1 MKNSRF
7 DQLILNR
14 IQKNL
19 NYIILIA
26 AWISW
31 ISAVV
36 VYFSAIPQIY
46 AWIDLA
52 IGMLLFLIFV
62 FKKQIDVK
70 TKVQIVVMIPIV
82 LGIFTFFD
90 GGFSSGT
97 TILMSIGNAAAML
110 LLRKKISGT
119 IAIATIISFI
129 GLWIWADITGFDAT
143 PDMIWTKWMIQF
155 LLLILFL
162 FIFRISVYGIK
173 KYLVENIE
181 SLEES
186 VKLTKQ
192 LAYYDALT
200 GLPNYN
206 YFFEHLTELESNS
219 KPCGIIMIISLKN
232 LNMINALYG
241 NEKGNQILI
250 ETGKILKESNRD
262 CELAARVNSNEF
274 SIWIQEINGKA
285 NTEARRNHILS
296 NLNRDFE
303 IEGNKRHIE
312 FYASF
317 AEVDFQNEN
326 CINGYQ
332 KAQIALTYAKYSGKD
347 KLVSYDENFEYKI
360 KRLSELKEL
369 LKNDIKNEENI
380 EVHYQPQFATK
391 SDQIVSVEALARW
404 RTAIYGS
411 VSPIEFIPI
420 VEELDLHEKFGLS
433 ILKKA
438 LGDYVELEKKYG
450 EDTKV
455 SVNISP
461 AFLMTTDFT
470 QKILDLLEESSFHPN
485 NLTLEITEEIVLD
498 GVDMVNEKLSI
509 LRKKGVRVS
518 LDDFGT
524 GFSSL
529 SYLARL
535 EVDELKLDKSL
546 IDQITTSK
554 KSNILIATLIQ
565 LAKQY
570 NMIVVAEGVETKKQ
584 YEILKDMGCTLIQGY
599 YIEKAEKL

>member
-1 MKNSRF
+1 MR
-7 DQLILNR
+7 
-14 IQKNL
+14 
-19 NYIILIA
+19 
-26 AWISW
+26 
-31 ISAVV
+31 
-36 VYFSAIPQIY
+36 
-46 AWIDLA
+46 
-52 IGMLLFLIFV
+52 M
-62 FKKQIDVK
+62 
-70 TKVQIVVMIPIV
+70 KVQIVVIIPIV
-82 LGIFTFFD
+82 LGVVTFLD

-110 LLRKKISGT
+110 LLRKRVSNVIAAGT
-119 IAIATIISFI
+119 ILSFI
-129 GLWIWADITGFDAT
+129 GLWIWTHQTGFDAT

-162 FIFRISVYGIK
+162 FIFRISVYAIK

-206 YFFEHLTELESNS
+206 YFFEYLGELESNS

-232 LNMINALYG
+232 LNMINDLYG

-250 ETGKILKESNRD
+250 ETGKILNKYNQN

-274 SIWIQEINGKA
+274 SIWIQDVPGKA
-285 NTEARRNHILS
+285 EAEVRRNHILS
-296 NLNRDFE
+296 NLNREFE
-303 IEGNKRHIE
+303 IGGTRRHIE

-317 AEVDFQNEN
+317 AEVNFQNET
-326 CINGYQ
+326 CLNGYQ
-332 KAQIALTYAKYSGKD
+332 KAQIALTYAKYSGID
-347 KLVSYDENFEYKI
+347 KLVSYDKNFEYKI
-360 KRLSELKEL
+360 KRLTELKEL
-369 LKNDIKNEENI
+369 LKTDIMNHENI
-380 EVHYQPQFATK
+380 AVFYQPQFATK
-391 SDQIVSVEALARW
+391 TEEIVSVEALARW
-404 RTAIYGS
+404 RTDIYGC

-420 VEELDLHEKFGLS
+420 VEELDLHEKFGLY
-433 ILKKA
+433 ILKNA
-438 LGDYVELEKKYG
+438 FSDYEEIEKKYG
-450 EDTKV
+450 KDTRV

-461 AFLMTTDFT
+461 AFLMTPDFT
-470 QKILDLLEESSFHPN
+470 QNILDLLEESNFSPE
-485 NLTLEITEEIVLD
+485 NLTLEITEEIVLE

-546 IDQITTSK
+546 IDQITTSH
-554 KSNILIATLIQ
+554 KSNILIGTLIQ
-565 LAKQY
+565 LSRQY
-570 NMIVVAEGVETKKQ
+570 HMIIVAEGVETKEQ
-584 YEILKDMGCTLIQGY
+584 YDMLRDMGCTLIQGY
-599 YIEKAEKL
+599 YIGKAEKLS